1 MKTRDEHLEWC
12 KEQARVY
19 LDQGKVADAI
29 ASMCSD
35 LGKHPDFVGIAEKM
49 GPLAIY
55 YALRNDIEDAKRFV
69 EGFR

>member
-1 MKTRDEHLEWC
+1 MRTRDEHLEWC
-12 KEQARVY
+12 KERARWD
-19 LDQGKVADAI
+19 LDRGNVADAI
-29 ASMCSD
+29 ATMCTC
-35 LGKHPDFVGIAEKM
+35 LEQHPDFVGIAEKM